1 MPTSRLV
8 LINLAFHLA
17 AVLGYDYGAINH
29 GAEPYVV
36 AMFNNASIGPDG
48 KASSGPFSTHLLTRM
63 DD

>member
-1 MPTSRLV
+1 MPFSGIA
-8 LINLAFHLA
+8 LIGLALHFA

-48 KASSGPFSTHLLTRM
+48 KPSSKPFSTDPLTRM